1 MPIKTSPF
9 DISEYLDT
17 PEMITE
23 YIKAAIED
31 GEPDLLRLA
40 LGDVAKA
47 QGMTAMAEKAHI
59 NRQNLYKA
67 FSENSNPKWD
77 TINKVVHALGLKLT
91 VEPI

>member
-1 MPIKTSPF
+1 MTTKTSPF
-9 DISEYLDT
+9 DMSEYLDS

-31 GEPDLLRLA
+31 GNSELLRLA

-47 QGMTAMAEKAHI
+47 QGMTAIAEKAHI

-67 FSENSNPKWD
+67 FSENSNPKWE
-77 TINKVVHALGLKLT
+77 TINKVVHAMGLKLT